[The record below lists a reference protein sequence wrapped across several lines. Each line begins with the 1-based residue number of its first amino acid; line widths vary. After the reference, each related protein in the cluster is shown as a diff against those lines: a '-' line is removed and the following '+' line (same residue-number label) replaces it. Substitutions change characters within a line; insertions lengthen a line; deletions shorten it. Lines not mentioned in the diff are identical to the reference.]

1 MRAVAE
7 WRGAGVFAVAEGN
20 ALGFLNLEFQWL
32 EVGPLVRAI
41 AVGLVL
47 RVTTATPPIGAG
59 REFEFSGC
67 LAAIFGGVIVGFS
80 GMSFEVAVTVEVGDD
95 LP

>member
-59 REFEFSGC
+59 REFEFSG
-67 LAAIFGGVIVGFS
+67 LFGGDFWGRHSGLLGNVI
-80 GMSFEVAVTVEVGDD
+80 
-95 LP
+95 